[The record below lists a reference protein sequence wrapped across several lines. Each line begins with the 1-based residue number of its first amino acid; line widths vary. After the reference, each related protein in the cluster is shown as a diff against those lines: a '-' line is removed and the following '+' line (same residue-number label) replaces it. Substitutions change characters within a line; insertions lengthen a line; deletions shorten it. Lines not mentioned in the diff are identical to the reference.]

1 MGIAAVLIALVVIGV
16 WQHEA
21 LSYLVY
27 LWNERL
33 EFSHG
38 PLLPL
43 VALWVAWRK
52 RDALAIDR
60 SPSAFWGAAI
70 VIVGAITVLLGDL
83 SALMAIV
90 HYGLAIMLCGLI
102 VAWIGPRAA
111 KQIWLSFALIFA
123 AIPPPN
129 FILNNLSVE
138 LQLVSSSIGLMIMRA
153 LGITVFVEGNVIDL
167 GEHQL
172 EVAAACDGLRYL
184 FPLITLAFMMA
195 YFYRA
200 AFWKRAIVF
209 LASVPISIFM
219 NGIRVGL
226 IGVLVEHYGMG
237 MAEGFFHEFQGWV
250 MFMLSAGMLLGVVI
264 LLSKLGSDKGP
275 WRERF
280 GIDSGSATPVPL
292 AGLFDRLALSRGLTV
307 ASVCAI
313 AIAGAGL
320 LIPQRVE
327 ATQPR
332 ASLVE
337 FPMMFGA
344 WQGRRDALDRV
355 YIDELKFDDYL
366 LADFRVDGK
375 RSPVNLYV
383 AYYDSQRKGESAHS
397 PRSCIPGGGWDITS
411 FSSSRLA
418 VGDSQLPFNRV
429 VIENGTNR
437 QVVYYWFAQ
446 RGRIV
451 TNEYLVKWYIFWD
464 SLTRNRTDGAMIR
477 LVAAQQQGQTEE
489 DVDRT
494 LQEFARTIAPK
505 LATYIPG

>member
-1 MGIAAVLIALVVIGV
+1 MGIAAVLASLVVIGI

-43 VALWVAWRK
+43 IALWIAWRK

-70 VIVGAITVLLGDL
+70 VVFGAITVLLGDL

-184 FPLITLAFMMA
+184 FPLITLAFVMA

-200 AFWKRAIVF
+200 PFWKRAIVF
-209 LASVPISIFM
+209 LASIPVSIFM

-226 IGVLVEHYGMG
+226 IGVLVENYGMG

-250 MFMLSAGMLLGVVI
+250 MFMSSAAI
-264 LLSKLGSDKGP
+264 LLALVIFLSKFGRDKGP

-280 GIDSGSATPVPL
+280 GIDAGSKAPVRF
-292 AGLFDRLALSRGLTV
+292 AALFDRPSLSRGLTV
-307 ASVCAI
+307 ATICAI

-320 LIPQRVE
+320 LIPQRAE
-327 ATQPR
+327 ALQSR

-337 FPMMFGA
+337 FPMTVGA
-344 WQGRRDALDRV
+344 WQGRRDTLDRV
-355 YIDELKFDDYL
+355 YVDELKFDDYL
-366 LADFRVDGK
+366 LADFRGVEK
-375 RSPVNLYV
+375 SPVNLYV

-397 PRSCIPGGGWDITS
+397 PRSCIPGGGWEITS
-411 FSSSRLA
+411 FRSARMP
-418 VGDSQLPFNRV
+418 VGDAQLPFNRV

-437 QVVYYWFAQ
+437 QIVYYWFAQ
-446 RGRIV
+446 RGRLV

-494 LQEFARTIAPK
+494 LQEFAREIAPK
-505 LATYIPG
+505 LSQYIPS